1 MSNKEQRERSEMKNL
16 FADPKFNRQAWQSIG
31 KAILQNPAVI
41 TPIVMNK
48 DGTETVDSMIQN
60 YSYNKLCNDIRS
72 LSDEDRAPT
81 ELEMILQCQIVKART
96 DTSAAIFVRDT
107 LGAKPID
114 ESKVDQTI
122 SNVYEQMTDEELE
135 LLAAHRAAKNAS
147 DKQSDEQRDVQ
158 SESCSESLPEAH
170 IIVDTEE

>member
-16 FADPKFNRQAWQSIG
+16 FADPKFSRQAWQSIG
-31 KAILQNPAVI
+31 RAILQNPAVI

-48 DGTETVDSMIQN
+48 DGVETVDSMIQN
-60 YSYNKLCNDIRS
+60 YSYNKLCNDIKS
-72 LSDEDRAPT
+72 LSDEARAPT

-96 DTSAAIFVRDT
+96 DTSAAVFVRDT

-147 DKQSDEQRDVQ
+147 DKQSGEQSDIQ
-158 SESCSESLPEAH
+158 SHSESLPEAH

>member
-16 FADPKFNRQAWQSIG
+16 FSDPKFNRQAWQSIG

-60 YSYNKLCNDIRS
+60 YSYNKLCNDIKT

-135 LLAAHRAAKNAS
+135 LLAAHRAAKKAS
-147 DKQSDEQRDVQ
+147 AEQPVEHAIEKPDV
-158 SESCSESLPEAH
+158 SSESLPEAH

>member
-60 YSYNKLCNDIRS
+60 YSYNKLCNDIKS
-72 LSDEDRAPT
+72 LLDEDRAPT

-96 DTSAAIFVRDT
+96 DTSAAVFVRDT

-122 SNVYEQMTDEELE
+122 NNVYEQMTDEELE

-147 DKQSDEQRDVQ
+147 DKQSSEQPDVQ
-158 SESCSESLPEAH
+158 PHSESLPEAQ